1 MRMERL
7 ELSRISSSASKTEA
21 STNYA
26 TSATKIISIF
36 LLHCQ
41 IKKLLKLNYYFIYNK

>member
-1 MRMERL
+1 MERL

-26 TSATKIISIF
+26 TSAIKIIY
-36 LLHCQ
+36 LLLLDCQ
-41 IKKLLKLNYYFIYNK
+41 IKKLLNLNYKVIYNK